1 MNKEPIRCP
10 WALRHPLET
19 LYHDQEWG
27 VPLHDDDK
35 LFELLTLEGA
45 QAGLSWLTVLRRRQ
59 HYRKA
64 FLGFDPAKAALFG
77 PQEIASL
84 LDNPGL
90 IRNRGK
96 LEATVGNARAI
107 LKIQAEHGSFNRFI
121 WRFAGQPLHN
131 AWETIEQVPAQSSQS
146 QAMSKELKKR
156 GFKFVGP
163 TICYAFM
170 QASGMVNDHLVSCY
184 RYEELRGKR

>member
-1 MNKEPIRCP
+1 MTTTSSLGLVGRIAEG
-10 WALRHPLET
+10 
-19 LYHDQEWG
+19 G
-27 VPLHDDDK
+27 VPLHDDNK
-35 LFELLTLEGA
+35 LFELLILEGA